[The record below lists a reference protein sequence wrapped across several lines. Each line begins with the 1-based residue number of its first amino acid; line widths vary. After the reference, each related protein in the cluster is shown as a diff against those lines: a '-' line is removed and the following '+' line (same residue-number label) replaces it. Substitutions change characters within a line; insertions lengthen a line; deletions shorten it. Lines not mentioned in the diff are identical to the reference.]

1 MVLLI
6 RQKMLW
12 SDFQA
17 ALSGR
22 GVFLNQLWV
31 TVIVNVRIKN
41 QGFTAEREMASAPT
55 VLSLSFSLFFWGYF

>member
-12 SDFQA
+12 SDLQA
-17 ALSGR
+17 PLSGR
-22 GVFLNQLWV
+22 GIFLNQLWV